1 MAKQPDITRELILQ
15 AAFCEIHRHGYQAA
29 SIVDILAVTQMT
41 KGALYHHFPGK
52 QEMGLAV
59 IDEVIRDRLE
69 EKLMRPLRLSTDP
82 VAALLELI
90 RDTAARTG
98 AEEVNLGCP
107 LNNLMQEMSPLDAAF
122 KQRLMGILGDWQDTV
137 AAALAR
143 GQRDGTVRADV
154 DCRAAALFIVS
165 SWEGCTGVA
174 KNAQSVAVFQSCLQQ
189 LHDYVAGLRVAE
201 TDGDARRAGSSKV
214 ATA

>member
-15 AAFCEIHRHGYQAA
+15 AAFREIHRHGFQAA

-52 QEMGLAV
+52 QELGLAV
-59 IDEVIRDRLE
+59 IDEVVRDRLE
-69 EKLMRPLRLSTDP
+69 EKLMRPLRLSDQP
-82 VAALLELI
+82 VEALLALI
-90 RDTAARTG
+90 RDTAEHTG
-98 AEEVNLGCP
+98 VEAVNLGCP
-107 LNNLMQEMSPLDAAF
+107 LNNLMQEMSPLDHAF
-122 KQRLMGILGDWQDTV
+122 KQHLMGILEDWQDTV

-143 GQRDGTVRADV
+143 GQREGTVRADV

-174 KNAQSVAVFQSCLQQ
+174 KNSQSVTVFSSCMQQ
-189 LHDYVAGLRVAE
+189 LHDYVAGLRV
-201 TDGDARRAGSSKV
+201 DPQRHGSRGAWPVPLS
-214 ATA
+214 A